1 MRIIRTDRALAG
13 IREVAEYIARN
24 FGKKALQEFRKR
36 LSKWTKTI
44 KEQPGVGEI
53 DWEISTAD
61 RLYMKVLIYRR
72 SWMVYRVEG
81 DTIYIVDFYD
91 TNKSVPSQRQY
102 E

>member
-13 IREVAEYIARN
+13 IREVAEYIARD

-72 SWMVYRVEG
+72 SWMVIPINPSRPKG
-81 DTIYIVDFYD
+81 N
-91 TNKSVPSQRQY
+91 TNESYNYSKAVIQ
-102 E
+102 